1 MATGDKINST
11 PLGTDYNAG
20 EEERKRLEAEASLAA
35 ENARIGSGEA
45 QAPETLPS
53 PGSVNTALNQS
64 VLIGNAQENG
74 RAITMS
80 DVNDPSFEGMSAS
93 EISQA
98 INDPNYLTTGP
109 TIPNVANFN
118 KPQSRFGKG
127 LDAVVDLGT
136 KNLFSN
142 IDTGVNLFNRGRQ
155 LSTPFFT
162 ASNYLLNPNEPSL
175 SESYQQVRDF
185 IPDSSLSRVI
195 NPEIGAEEMESKQQ
209 QLVKNF
215 LADQAT
221 EKTTQEAQ
229 GQQETSNIASLPE
242 GAQGQVATLDPT
254 SDAAILANRA
264 RREAQ
269 FSEQGAPAA
278 PGAIPPLQT
287 FVGPSGTGYQKA
299 PEGMVKAMGPDG
311 KMVFTTPEQADQMNQ
326 SYLSELNASKQAQK
340 DFLSSD
346 VGQNEMTLQGMRNAA
361 AQEQQANGGQ
371 AAQRPNLPGF
381 NAGQNTQ
388 GSINNPSFD
397 AGQGGQGRLKVQ
409 TVPQSSDFFQR
420 GPTPSSDFF
429 QRGPTPQGSLTD
441 FGGITDIGGI
451 TDLRSMSASDDS
463 KKMSYSDAKI
473 RARGEFAARNI
484 DPSPSQLRALTK
496 SIQAAEPERLAGLK
510 TERALNEARLQTAQ
524 AEQNKPEFRG
534 RVYTVDGVTFA
545 QLSNGSAQVISTGTE
560 DPEKTTR
567 DAEKFEFTKKKI
579 EDARKAY
586 EEGDLTKSND
596 ILAAANIQQYG
607 IQANATQYFADSTP
621 QVTPPAPQVTGS
633 GLTQQQEARINL
645 VMGTNPTRSR
655 AEVIEAMQTQGKL

>member
-1 MATGDKINST
+1 MAIGDTTNPNLFGTQNNKQEGEDNAELAAQNAMMGAGGMPESALGQAPAVT
-11 PLGTDYNAG
+11 PFSMEAAG
-20 EEERKRLEAEASLAA
+20 QVNPMMQEQSLAVNPQALA
-35 ENARIGSGEA
+35 ELPVETNAN
-45 QAPETLPS
+45 
-53 PGSVNTALNQS
+53 VNAK
-64 VLIGNAQENG
+64 
-74 RAITMS
+74 AISMA
-80 DVNDPSFEGMSAS
+80 DANNPAFEGMSAP
-93 EISQA
+93 EIISAVNAPDYQTPADDPSFMSKVGSFLFPYGVGGANRPTPGLSQGE
-98 INDPNYLTTGP
+98 TT
-109 TIPNVANFN
+109 
-118 KPQSRFGKG
+118 FG
-127 LDAVVDLGT
+127 
-136 KNLFSN
+136 
-142 IDTGVNLFNRGRQ
+142 
-155 LSTPFFT
+155 STPSVT
-162 ASNYLLNPNEPSL
+162 PSV
-175 SESYQQVRDF
+175 E
-185 IPDSSLSRVI
+185 
-195 NPEIGAEEMESKQQ
+195 
-209 QLVKNF
+209 
-215 LADQAT
+215 
-221 EKTTQEAQ
+221 
-229 GQQETSNIASLPE
+229 SLPE

-340 DFLSSD
+340 DFLSSN
-346 VGQNEMTLQGMRNAA
+346 VGQNEMTLQGIRNAY